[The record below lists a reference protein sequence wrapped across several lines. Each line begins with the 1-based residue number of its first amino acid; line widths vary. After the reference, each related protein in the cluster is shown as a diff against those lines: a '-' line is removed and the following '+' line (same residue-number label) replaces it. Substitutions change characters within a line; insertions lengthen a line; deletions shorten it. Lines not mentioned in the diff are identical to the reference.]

1 MGAATVT
8 RYVLANW
15 KSHKTVEEGK
25 KWLAEFLKV
34 YRSDPQVEVILAPSY
49 IHLVPLYHMLQD
61 MEFPSLSL
69 AAQDL
74 SPFPLGAYNGAVA
87 AAMVRDMAEYAI
99 IGHSERRRYFHETD
113 QEIANKASEAAAAGI
128 KPILCVDQ
136 PYARSQMTALNEAD
150 MENMI
155 IGYGPV
161 EAIGVN
167 ILQSLEKT
175 RREVAEIQEIFPD
188 KPILYGGSIN
198 AENAESYMQ
207 LPGVSGLMVGSAS
220 LDVEEFALIC
230 QMASLA

>member
-1 MGAATVT
+1 VT
-8 RYVLANW
+8 KYVLANW

-34 YRSDPQVEVILAPSY
+34 YQPDPQVEVILAPSY

-61 MEFPSLSL
+61 MKSPSLCL
-69 AAQDL
+69 AVQDL

-136 PYARSQMTALNEAD
+136 PYARAQMTAMNEAD
-150 MENMI
+150 MGNMI

-167 ILQSLEKT
+167 IPQSLEKT
-175 RREVAEIQEIFPD
+175 RREVAEIQEIFPE

-198 AENAESYMQ
+198 AENAASYMQ

-220 LDVEEFALIC
+220 LDPEEFAGIC
-230 QMASLA
+230 QIVSQS

>member
-1 MGAATVT
+1 MTK
-8 RYVLANW
+8 YVLANW

-34 YRSDPQVEVILAPSY
+34 YQPDPQVEVILAPSY

-61 MEFPSLSL
+61 MKSPSLCL
-69 AAQDL
+69 AVQDL

-87 AAMVRDMAEYAI
+87 AAIVRDMAEYAI

-136 PYARSQMTALNEAD
+136 PYARAQMTAMNEAD
-150 MENMI
+150 MGNMI

-167 ILQSLEKT
+167 IPQSLEKT
-175 RREVAEIQEIFPD
+175 RREVAEIQEIFPE

-198 AENAESYMQ
+198 AENAASYMQ

-220 LDVEEFALIC
+220 LDPEEFAGIC
-230 QMASLA
+230 QIVSQS